1 MNTPEIIEFIRSRRV
16 LFWSVGENSLDN
28 ISKELLVEQ
37 ILNYGNLDD
46 IRKLFE
52 LLGLENVSEIFYR
65 QTSPQRIRINYNK
78 RTLNLFTQFF
88 NKYVY

>member
-1 MNTPEIIEFIRSRRV
+1 
-16 LFWSVGENSLDN
+16 VGENSLDN